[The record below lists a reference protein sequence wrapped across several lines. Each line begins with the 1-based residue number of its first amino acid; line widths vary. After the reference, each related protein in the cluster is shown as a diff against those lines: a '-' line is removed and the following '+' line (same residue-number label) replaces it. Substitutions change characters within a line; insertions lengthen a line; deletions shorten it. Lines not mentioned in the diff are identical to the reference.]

1 MTQEG
6 FKRKLTAILSADA
19 VGYSR
24 LMGEDEAATVQTIT
38 SYRNVISTLI
48 KQHDGTVVDSPGDNL
63 LAEFASVVDAVQSAV
78 AVQKEIKARNDNLS
92 ENRRMHFRIGINLGD
107 VIQKEKRI
115 YGDGVNIAARIE
127 SLADGGGICIT
138 GTVYDQV
145 KNKLKLGYEYQG
157 VHSLKNIEEPVR
169 LYRVLMEPGAAGKLI
184 GEEKLKPIQKKAH
197 TRKICIAVLPFENL
211 FDHRGEDYFS
221 RGFVEDLIT
230 DLAHFQSLQV
240 ISSYSSRKIGAASRS
255 PIDVARELAVDYL
268 LNGNLRRKSDQV
280 RIAVQLHD
288 SSDGRIV
295 WAERYDAPMGTI
307 FEIQDDIVER
317 VVGAISTHID
327 KALLAAARKKPLTSL
342 AAYDCWLRGMDQ
354 MRRGTPEADLEARRI
369 LKKAL
374 EIDPNYSRAYA
385 GLSLSHFNDWSCQ
398 LWEQYEETAQSAYE
412 YALEASRLDET
423 DHVVQMILGRIL
435 LYRRQYDL
443 AEVHLDKSLA
453 LNSSDADSLA
463 QIAMGKTMLGKAA
476 EGEQLFLKALRLN
489 PYRNVWYYC
498 YGAFTYFFQR
508 QYDTAIET
516 ALKGPL
522 DVWVDLSAFLA
533 AAYAYTGRQQKAE
546 HYLDIFIDD
555 FTKKITSGHRPQPQ
569 EVIDWMK
576 KANPFKHDDDTKLM
590 VQGLL
595 LAGLDSRRDEKQ
607 STVLE
612 TDPRR
617 MPASEPN

>member
-6 FKRKLTAILSADA
+6 FKRKLTAVLSADA

-48 KQHDGTVVDSPGDNL
+48 KQHYGTVIDSPGDNL
-63 LAEFASVVDAVQSAV
+63 LAEFASVVDAVQCAV
-78 AVQKEIKARNDNLS
+78 AIQKELETCNEELAED
-92 ENRRMHFRIGINLGD
+92 RRMEFRIGINLGD
-107 VIQKEKRI
+107 VIYEKERI
-115 YGDGVNIAARIE
+115 YGEGVNIAARIE
-127 SLADGGGICIT
+127 SLADGGGISVT

-145 KNKLKLGYEYQG
+145 KNKLNLGYEYRG
-157 VHSLKNIEEPVR
+157 AHSLKNIEEPVR

-184 GEEKLKPIQKKAH
+184 GEEKLKPMQKNAH

-211 FDHRGEDYFS
+211 FDHPDEDYFS

-240 ISSYSSRKIGAASRS
+240 ISSYSSRKIGAESRS
-255 PIDVARELAVDYL
+255 AIDAARELAVDYL
-268 LNGNLRRKSDQV
+268 LNGNLRHKSDHV
-280 RIAVQLHD
+280 RITVQLLD

-295 WAERYDAPMGTI
+295 WAERYDAPMDTI

-317 VVGAISTHID
+317 VVGAISTQID
-327 KALLAAARKKPLTSL
+327 KALLTIAHKKPLTSL

-354 MRRGTPEADLEARRI
+354 MRCGTPEADLEARRI

-398 LWEQYEETAQSAYE
+398 LWEQWEETAQRAYD

-435 LYRRQYDL
+435 VYRHQYDV

-453 LNSSDADSLA
+453 FNSSDADSLVE
-463 QIAMGKTMLGKAA
+463 IALSKTILGKAA
-476 EGEQLFLKALRLN
+476 EGEQLFLKAVRLN
-489 PYRNVWYYC
+489 PYRNVSYYP
-498 YGAFTYFFQR
+498 YGAYTYFFQR
-508 QYDTAIET
+508 QYETAIET
-516 ALKGPL
+516 ALKGQL
-522 DVWVDLSAFLA
+522 TVWVDLPAFLA
-533 AAYAYTGRQQKAE
+533 AAYAYTGRQQEAE

-555 FTKKITSGHRPQPQ
+555 FAKKITSGHRPQPR

-576 KANPFKHDDDTKLM
+576 KALPFKHDDDTQLM
-590 VQGLL
+590 VQGIL
-595 LAGLDSRRDEKQ
+595 LAGLDGHR
-607 STVLE
+607 
-612 TDPRR
+612 
-617 MPASEPN
+617 

>member
-6 FKRKLTAILSADA
+6 FKRKLTAVLSADA

-48 KQHDGTVVDSPGDNL
+48 KQHYGTVIDSPGDNL
-63 LAEFASVVDAVQSAV
+63 LAEFASVVDAVQCAV
-78 AVQKEIKARNDNLS
+78 AIQKELETCNEELAED
-92 ENRRMHFRIGINLGD
+92 RRMEFRIGINLGD
-107 VIQKEKRI
+107 VIYEKERI
-115 YGDGVNIAARIE
+115 YGEGVNIAARIE
-127 SLADGGGICIT
+127 SLADGGGISVT

-145 KNKLKLGYEYQG
+145 KNKLNLGYEYRG
-157 VHSLKNIEEPVR
+157 AHSLKNIEEPVR

-184 GEEKLKPIQKKAH
+184 GEEKLKPMQKNAH

-211 FDHRGEDYFS
+211 FDHPDEDYFS

-240 ISSYSSRKIGAASRS
+240 ISSYSSRKIGAESRS
-255 PIDVARELAVDYL
+255 AIDAARELAVDYL
-268 LNGNLRRKSDQV
+268 LNGNLRHKSDHV
-280 RIAVQLHD
+280 RITVQLLD

-295 WAERYDAPMGTI
+295 WAERYDAPMDTI

-317 VVGAISTHID
+317 VVGAISTQID
-327 KALLAAARKKPLTSL
+327 KALLTIAHKKPLTSL

-385 GLSLSHFNDWSCQ
+385 GLSLSHFNTWSCQ
-398 LWEQYEETAQSAYE
+398 LWEQYEETAHRAYD

-435 LYRRQYDL
+435 VYRHQYDV

-453 LNSSDADSLA
+453 FNSSDADSLVE
-463 QIAMGKTMLGKAA
+463 IALSKTILGKAA
-476 EGEQLFLKALRLN
+476 EGEQLFLKAVRLN
-489 PYRNVWYYC
+489 PYRNVSYYP
-498 YGAFTYFFQR
+498 YGAYTYFFQR
-508 QYDTAIET
+508 QYETAIET
-516 ALKGPL
+516 ALKGQL
-522 DVWVDLSAFLA
+522 TVWVDLPAFLA
-533 AAYAYTGRQQKAE
+533 AAYAYTGRQQEAE

-555 FTKKITSGHRPQPQ
+555 FAKKITSGHRPQPR

-576 KANPFKHDDDTKLM
+576 KALPFKHDDDTQLM
-590 VQGLL
+590 VQGIL
-595 LAGLDSRRDEKQ
+595 LAGLDGHR
-607 STVLE
+607 
-612 TDPRR
+612 
-617 MPASEPN
+617 

>member
-1 MTQEG
+1 M
-6 FKRKLTAILSADA
+6 
-19 VGYSR
+19 
-24 LMGEDEAATVQTIT
+24 
-38 SYRNVISTLI
+38 
-48 KQHDGTVVDSPGDNL
+48 
-63 LAEFASVVDAVQSAV
+63 
-78 AVQKEIKARNDNLS
+78 
-92 ENRRMHFRIGINLGD
+92 
-107 VIQKEKRI
+107 
-115 YGDGVNIAARIE
+115 
-127 SLADGGGICIT
+127 
-138 GTVYDQV
+138 
-145 KNKLKLGYEYQG
+145 
-157 VHSLKNIEEPVR
+157 
-169 LYRVLMEPGAAGKLI
+169 
-184 GEEKLKPIQKKAH
+184 
-197 TRKICIAVLPFENL
+197 
-211 FDHRGEDYFS
+211 
-221 RGFVEDLIT
+221 
-230 DLAHFQSLQV
+230 
-240 ISSYSSRKIGAASRS
+240 
-255 PIDVARELAVDYL
+255 
-268 LNGNLRRKSDQV
+268 
-280 RIAVQLHD
+280 
-288 SSDGRIV
+288 
-295 WAERYDAPMGTI
+295 
-307 FEIQDDIVER
+307 ER

-398 LWEQYEETAQSAYE
+398 LWEQYEETAQRAYE

>member
-1 MTQEG
+1 MAEKG
-6 FKRKLTAILSADA
+6 FKRKLTAILSAD
-19 VGYSR
+19 VEGYSR
-24 LMGEDEAATVQTIT
+24 LMGDDEEATVRTLT
-38 SYRNVISTLI
+38 TYREVLTTLI
-48 KQHDGTVVDSPGDNL
+48 QQHNGKVVDSPGDNL
-63 LAEFASVVDAVQSAV
+63 LAEFTSVVNAVQCAV
-78 AVQKEIKARNDNLS
+78 AAQKEIKSRNNELP
-92 ENRRMHFRIGINLGD
+92 ENRRMQFRIGINLGD
-107 VIQKEKRI
+107 VIQEEDRI
-115 YGDGVNIAARIE
+115 YGDGVNIAARLE
-127 SLADGGGICIT
+127 NLCDGGGICLSS
-138 GTVYDQV
+138 TVYGQV
-145 KNKLKLGYEYQG
+145 KNKLNLGYEYRG
-157 VHSLKNIEEPVR
+157 EHSMKNIAEPVGV
-169 LYRVLMEPGAAGKLI
+169 YRVLIEPGAAGKVI
-184 GEEKLKPIQKKAH
+184 GEEKLKPMQKNAH
-197 TRKICIAVLPFENL
+197 TRKICIAVLPFEKL
-211 FDHRGEDYFS
+211 FDHRDEDYIS

-240 ISSYSSRKIGAASRS
+240 ISSYSSRKIGAESRS

-280 RIAVQLHD
+280 RIAVQLLD

-327 KALLAAARKKPLTSL
+327 KAPLAVARKKPLTSL

-398 LWEQYEETAQSAYE
+398 LWEQYEETAQRAYE

-423 DHVVQMILGRIL
+423 DHVVQMILGHVL
-435 LYRRQYDL
+435 LFRHQYDL
-443 AEVHLDKSLA
+443 AEVHLEKSLA
-453 LNSSDADSLA
+453 LNSSDADSLT
-463 QIAMGKTMLGKAA
+463 QIAMGKTMLGEAA
-476 EGEQLFLKALRLN
+476 EGEQLFLKALLLN

-607 STVLE
+607 STVPATE
-612 TDPRR
+612 PRR

>member
-1 MTQEG
+1 VTQEG
-6 FKRKLTAILSADA
+6 FKRKLTAVLSADA

-48 KQHDGTVVDSPGDNL
+48 KQHYGTVIDSPGDNL
-63 LAEFASVVDAVQSAV
+63 LAEFASVVDAVQCAV
-78 AVQKEIKARNDNLS
+78 AIQKELETCNEELAED
-92 ENRRMHFRIGINLGD
+92 RRMEFRIGINLGD
-107 VIQKEKRI
+107 VIYEKERI
-115 YGDGVNIAARIE
+115 YGEGVNIAARIE
-127 SLADGGGICIT
+127 SLADGGGISVT

-145 KNKLKLGYEYQG
+145 KNKLNLGYEYRG
-157 VHSLKNIEEPVR
+157 AHSLKNIEEPVR

-184 GEEKLKPIQKKAH
+184 GEEKLKPMQKNAH

-211 FDHRGEDYFS
+211 FDHPDEDYFS

-240 ISSYSSRKIGAASRS
+240 ISSYSSRKIGAESRS
-255 PIDVARELAVDYL
+255 AIDAARELAVDYL
-268 LNGNLRRKSDQV
+268 LNGNLRHKSDHV
-280 RIAVQLHD
+280 RITVQLLD

-295 WAERYDAPMGTI
+295 WAERYDAPMDTI

-317 VVGAISTHID
+317 VVGAISTQID
-327 KALLAAARKKPLTSL
+327 KALLTIAHKKPLTSL

-385 GLSLSHFNDWSCQ
+385 GLSLSHFNTWSCQ
-398 LWEQYEETAQSAYE
+398 LWEQYEETAHRAYD

-435 LYRRQYDL
+435 VYRHQYDV

-453 LNSSDADSLA
+453 FNSSDADSLVE
-463 QIAMGKTMLGKAA
+463 IALSKTILGKAA
-476 EGEQLFLKALRLN
+476 EGEQLFLKAVRLN
-489 PYRNVWYYC
+489 PYRNVSYYP
-498 YGAFTYFFQR
+498 YGAYTYFFQR
-508 QYDTAIET
+508 QYETAIET
-516 ALKGPL
+516 ALKGQL
-522 DVWVDLSAFLA
+522 TVWVDLPAFLA
-533 AAYAYTGRQQKAE
+533 AAYAYTGRQQEAE

-555 FTKKITSGHRPQPQ
+555 FAKKITSGHRPQPR

-576 KANPFKHDDDTKLM
+576 KALPFKHDDDTQLM
-590 VQGLL
+590 VQGIL
-595 LAGLDSRRDEKQ
+595 LAGLDGHR
-607 STVLE
+607 
-612 TDPRR
+612 
-617 MPASEPN
+617 